1 MEQLT
6 IVGTEGQT
14 LVLATEHGQRFTLD
28 IDDMLR
34 TAVRRA
40 RAEAEP
46 KPRETGPGPREIQAH
61 IRSGMSAEE
70 VAELLSCDVER
81 VRLFE
86 GPVLAE
92 REHIVDRALAM
103 PVLTSVHVDLD
114 DTPTFGTVIRQKLA
128 DVSAAQERWSSW
140 KTDDG
145 WVVKLGFTAAGIERD
160 ARWSFDPRRSALTPA
175 NDDAAQLSRQGKLPD
190 DGLIPRLRAL
200 DVSGGAK
207 DSSTF
212 DDQAFQ
218 EEQPSE
224 PAAPERPADTA
235 DLLEALRRKRG
246 QREAPPAFDDDPDP
260 HPSRPVAVL
269 GGTDPH
275 LEETPPADDESEE
288 APHSDGDK
296 PASRRRGRPTMP
308 SWDEIVFGS
317 RGDD

>member
-34 TAVRRA
+34 TEVRRA

-46 KPRETGPGPREIQAH
+46 KPREAGPGPREIQTH
-61 IRSGMSAEE
+61 IRSGMTAED
-70 VAELLSCDVER
+70 VAELLGCDIER

-103 PVLTSVHVDLD
+103 PVLTGVQVDLD
-114 DTPTFGTVIRQKLA
+114 DAPTFGTAIRQKLA
-128 DVSAAQERWSSW
+128 DVSAGHERWSSW

-145 WVVKLGFTAAGIERD
+145 WIVKLSFDAAGIERD

-175 NDDAAQLSRQGKLPD
+175 NDDAAKLSRQGKLPD

-200 DVSGGAK
+200 DASGAAK

-218 EEQPSE
+218 EERAPE
-224 PAAPERPADTA
+224 ITEPERPADTA

-246 QREAPPAFDDDPDP
+246 QREAPPVLTEDPDDEP
-260 HPSRPVAVL
+260 ARPVAML
-269 GGTDPH
+269 GGMDPH
-275 LEETPPADDESEE
+275 LEETPPAEE
-288 APHSDGDK
+288 DSADASRPENDK
-296 PASRRRGRPTMP
+296 PSRRKGRPSLP